1 MFDLPDS
8 RILYQALL
16 DRDPRYEGRAWV
28 GVTSTGV
35 FCRLICSAR
44 KPKFENCQFYGS
56 ISDCLEAGFRAC
68 KRCGPL
74 AEAAADDP
82 TVQKLLTALDAQP
95 HKRWSEA
102 DIVRFGY
109 DPSNVRRVFKRQ
121 FGLTFLELA
130 RLRRLKEGFTT
141 LRAGETVLA
150 AQIESGFESP
160 SAFRAAFAA
169 LIGIAPGAFRNDALL
184 QADWIETPLG
194 SMVAISCQHRL
205 HLLEFVD
212 RKALATEVRR
222 LLERQPGGLGIGT
235 TPPTEQVRQELQ
247 AFFAGRSSTF
257 QTPCALHGTAF
268 EREVWAAL
276 QQIPAGETRS
286 YSDLAAALGRPSS
299 TRAVARANGKNQL
312 AIIVPCHRILAANGD
327 LTGYG
332 GGLWRK
338 RKLITL
344 ETSYQERE

>member
-35 FCRLICSAR
+35 FCRLTCSAR

-56 ISDCLEAGFRAC
+56 IAECLDAGFRAC

-74 AEAAADDP
+74 AEAAGDDP
-82 TVQKLLTALDAQP
+82 TVQHLLRVLDQQP

-102 DIVRFGY
+102 DIIGFGY
-109 DPSNVRRVFKRQ
+109 DPSNVRRIFKRQ

-141 LRAGETVLA
+141 LRSGETVLA

-160 SAFRAAFAA
+160 SAFRTAFAA
-169 LIGIAPGAFRNDALL
+169 LIGVAPGAFRKEALL

-212 RKALATEVRR
+212 RKALAVEVRR
-222 LLERQPGGLGIGT
+222 LLERQPGGLGIGAT
-235 TPPTEQVRQELQ
+235 EPTEQVRMELK
-247 AFFAGRSSTF
+247 AFFSGVSSTF
-257 QTPCALHGTAF
+257 ETPCAFHGTAF
-268 EREVWAAL
+268 EREVWSVL
-276 QQIPAGETRS
+276 QQIPAGQTRS
-286 YSDLAAALGRPSS
+286 YSDLAATLGRPSS

-344 ETSYQERE
+344 ETSYQEKE

>member
-1 MFDLPDS
+1 
-8 RILYQALL
+8 
-16 DRDPRYEGRAWV
+16 
-28 GVTSTGV
+28 
-35 FCRLICSAR
+35 
-44 KPKFENCQFYGS
+44 
-56 ISDCLEAGFRAC
+56 
-68 KRCGPL
+68 
-74 AEAAADDP
+74 
-82 TVQKLLTALDAQP
+82 
-95 HKRWSEA
+95 
-102 DIVRFGY
+102 
-109 DPSNVRRVFKRQ
+109 
-121 FGLTFLELA
+121 
-130 RLRRLKEGFTT
+130 
-141 LRAGETVLA
+141 
-150 AQIESGFESP
+150 
-160 SAFRAAFAA
+160 
-169 LIGIAPGAFRNDALL
+169 
-184 QADWIETPLG
+184 
-194 SMVAISCQHRL
+194 
-205 HLLEFVD
+205 
-212 RKALATEVRR
+212 LATEVRR

-257 QTPCALHGTAF
+257 QTPCVLHGTAF